1 MKWKTYINTTETHM
15 KENDLENA
23 EKQRIHCAL
32 QGNAG
37 SIPGRGTRIP
47 PVVGQL
53 SPRVVTTEPHCHN

>member
-1 MKWKTYINTTETHM
+1 M